1 MKPFSVF
8 IVNNRRRLMPREVMV
23 MLWLIRLVIFFLI
36 LYLLYR
42 SVKYIIDP
50 KRKLEL
56 AQEQKR
62 FYFLDDQENVRKN
75 FHVTYKGVLFEGEKY
90 LGATEK
96 SFEVVS
102 IFVWSKNIS
111 SLKGLTQ
118 EDFQYL
124 QNEIKERYPNAKL
137 DWKSPIHEFLQ
148 KKQ

>member
-1 MKPFSVF
+1 
-8 IVNNRRRLMPREVMV
+8 MPREVMV
-23 MLWLIRLVIFFLI
+23 MLWLIRLVIFSLI
-36 LYLLYR
+36 VYLLYR
-42 SVKYIIDP
+42 SVKYIMDP

-90 LGATEK
+90 LGATEE

-102 IFVWSKNIS
+102 IFVWSTNIS
-111 SLKGLTQ
+111 SLKGFTQ

-124 QNEIKERYPNAKL
+124 QNEIRERYPNAKL
-137 DWKSPIHEFLQ
+137 DWKSPIREFLQ

>member
-1 MKPFSVF
+1 
-8 IVNNRRRLMPREVMV
+8 MPREVMV

-90 LGATEK
+90 LGATDK